1 MNIFEQL
8 NILLTESESVSK
20 VKESDIPI
28 HPEMETKEQ
37 GEMAAA
43 EKILKLF
50 QKLKVSSGGG
60 TEDVKDSKPE
70 IPDDMID
77 PMMKEAPKSSKDK
90 TFEKNK
96 LAGWDE
102 KSEEKVKKEIDVEDD
117 DNKDDDEFDD
127 FDYRNNPFGDE
138 DNEDETPDYDED
150 DRSEEEKLKDS
161 IDDAIDSLSGDN
173 DEPSEDGDDSGADWG
188 DEQKGESG
196 QQGSDKQQNGNS
208 SDSESQLSKDN
219 GGKETK
225 NNGGKGT
232 KNSGGKET
240 KTEKQKRLEELKKS
254 LESDG
259 IQDFHDKMEDIKNST
274 DVPED
279 EEIPGGQIETPSDES
294 FREDMKKAGIDSD
307 TIDEMTKKKNING
320 NEDYSE
326 EEMDELKKQV
336 VDGLEDACKK
346 KGGSALASTIV
357 KNSVKRKLNNDEWKE
372 MLQLFLKT
380 KSVGAGKM
388 ATANK
393 GIKWGNKNHL
403 WRDAVLPTD
412 GPSRGTIKNIYCFI
426 DFSGSVVQDLVYTF
440 LGKVIDLCMELKY
453 TKVKVYGFGK
463 RLTEPRIIDNRSLKD
478 GADVALSQTW
488 DFISSQNPGPETEN
502 FCAVTEEINRI
513 KQKEKQAVFLIFGD
527 AYWEDADLGPKC
539 LKYEIMN
546 TKYLDD
552 ICVLAY
558 YTFDREPHF
567 MGNINVLRDIVGL
580 KHIIT
585 TKASS
590 IHT

>member
-50 QKLKVSSGGG
+50 QKLKVSAGGG
-60 TEDVKDSKPE
+60 TEEVKDSKPE

-77 PMMKEAPKSSKDK
+77 PMRKEAPKSSKDK

-102 KSEEKVKKEIDVEDD
+102 KSDEKVKKEIDVEDD
-117 DNKDDDEFDD
+117 GNKDDDEFDD

-208 SDSESQLSKDN
+208 SDSESQLSKD
-219 GGKETK
+219 
-225 NNGGKGT
+225 NGGKGT

-326 EEMDELKKQV
+326 EEMDELKKQ
-336 VDGLEDACKK
+336 
-346 KGGSALASTIV
+346 
-357 KNSVKRKLNNDEWKE
+357 
-372 MLQLFLKT
+372 
-380 KSVGAGKM
+380 
-388 ATANK
+388 
-393 GIKWGNKNHL
+393 
-403 WRDAVLPTD
+403 
-412 GPSRGTIKNIYCFI
+412 Y
-426 DFSGSVVQDLVYTF
+426 
-440 LGKVIDLCMELKY
+440 
-453 TKVKVYGFGK
+453 
-463 RLTEPRIIDNRSLKD
+463 
-478 GADVALSQTW
+478 
-488 DFISSQNPGPETEN
+488 
-502 FCAVTEEINRI
+502 
-513 KQKEKQAVFLIFGD
+513 
-527 AYWEDADLGPKC
+527 
-539 LKYEIMN
+539 
-546 TKYLDD
+546 
-552 ICVLAY
+552 
-558 YTFDREPHF
+558 
-567 MGNINVLRDIVGL
+567 
-580 KHIIT
+580 
-585 TKASS
+585 
-590 IHT
+590 